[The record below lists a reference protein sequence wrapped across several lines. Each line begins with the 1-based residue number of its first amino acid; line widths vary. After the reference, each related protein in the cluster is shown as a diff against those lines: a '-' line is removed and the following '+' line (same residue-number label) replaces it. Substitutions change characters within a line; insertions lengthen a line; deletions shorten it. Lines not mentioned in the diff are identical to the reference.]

1 MLIIFDS
8 IQGAL
13 CTSYRENISA
23 HNNSVE
29 EINATTPLAILPM
42 HAI

>member
-13 CTSYRENISA
+13 YTSYRGNISA
-23 HNNSVE
+23 HNNRTK
-29 EINATTPLAILPM
+29 EINATTPLPILPM